1 MFLYEMHQHTYP
13 CSACAAVRPDEAV
26 RRLKAHGFAGMVL
39 TNHFYHGNTGIRR
52 QMPWEDFVRP
62 FEEAWLEAKDEGDRL
77 DFDVLFGMEEG
88 VGEGKEVLLYGITP
102 QLLYDHPELRDIRRE
117 QDYLA
122 YLAGLVHEAGGVVY
136 QAHPFRV
143 RDYILRP
150 WEPLE
155 ARWLDGI
162 EGYNAGNSAL
172 DNARAVQ
179 YSRQTGLPMIAGTD
193 AHGQEPV
200 RYGIAAPYRLRTDGE
215 LLRVLTEEDYTLYL
229 GED

>member
-1 MFLYEMHQHTYP
+1 MFLYEMHQHTFP
-13 CSACAAVRPDEAV
+13 CSACAAIRPEEAV
-26 RRLKAHGFAGMVL
+26 RLLKAHGFAGMVL

-62 FEEAWLEAKDEGDRL
+62 FEEAWLEAKAEGDRV

-102 QLLYDHPELRDIRRE
+102 QLLYDHPELRDIHRE

-122 YLAGLVHEAGGVVY
+122 YLAGLVHKAGGVVY

-143 RDYILRP
+143 REYILRP
-150 WEPLE
+150 WEPLPVE
-155 ARWLDGI
+155 WLDGV
-162 EGYNAGNSAL
+162 EGYNAGNSSL

-179 YSRQTGLPMIAGTD
+179 YATQNGLPMIAGTD
-193 AHGQEPV
+193 AHYDETV
-200 RYGIAAPYRLRTDGE
+200 RFGIAANRRILTNADLLDVLRT
-215 LLRVLTEEDYTLYL
+215 EDYTLYR
-229 GED
+229 EE